1 MGVATTLKDYLSSLH
16 LHYET
21 IVHTHSDSS
30 LRTAEYA
37 HVSGEKVAKS
47 VLLGDE
53 HSYMLVVIPA
63 SHRLEIDRLNQQ
75 TARHFEIVSEDEVES
90 TFSDCE
96 KGAIPA
102 VGEAYGIDTV
112 VDSDL
117 LHQED
122 VYFESGDHE
131 HLVHMEGDEFRK
143 LMKSA
148 HPVHVSHHL

>member
-16 LHYET
+16 LHYDT

-30 LRTAEYA
+30 LRTAEAA
-37 HVSGEKVAKS
+37 HVPGDQVAKS

-63 SHRLEIDRLNQQ
+63 SHRLEVDRLNQQ
-75 TARHFEIVSEDEVES
+75 TARHFEIVGEAEIE
-90 TFSDCE
+90 TAFSDCE

-112 VDSDL
+112 VESEL
-117 LHQED
+117 LHQDE

-131 HLVHMEGDEFRK
+131 HLVHMAGEDFRK

-148 HPVHVSHHL
+148 HIVHVSHHL

>member
-16 LHYET
+16 LHYDT

-30 LRTAEYA
+30 LRTAEAA
-37 HVSGEKVAKS
+37 HVSGDQLAKS

-63 SHRLEIDRLNQQ
+63 SHRLEVDRLNQQ
-75 TARHFEIVSEDEVES
+75 TARQFEIVSEEEVES

-102 VGEAYGIDTV
+102 AGEAYGIDTV
-112 VDSDL
+112 VDSNL
-117 LHQED
+117 LHQEE

-131 HLVHMEGDEFRK
+131 HLVHMSGDGFRK

-148 HPVHVSHHL
+148 HPVQVSHHL